1 MRSILRSRVFAGRF
15 ITPHQLPKF
24 STASF
29 DGKTD
34 EEIRFTIL
42 QTALGNVPL
51 LGWTDDAIAKAMR
64 DVGYDSL
71 SHTMIGSGPVD
82 LVTHFMNAKKDHVS
96 ELLAKKY
103 FLVGLDDNG
112 VQTNSDEVVCDASE
126 MHLDYIAPY
135 LSSWPKALAL
145 LAEPSQIPNTMNL
158 MTETADDI
166 CHYAGMKSS
175 RMDWYSDRGLVLVV
189 FCSTELYML
198 TDYSEKMQDTR

>member
-1 MRSILRSRVFAGRF
+1 
-15 ITPHQLPKF
+15 
-24 STASF
+24 
-29 DGKTD
+29 
-34 EEIRFTIL
+34 
-42 QTALGNVPL
+42 
-51 LGWTDDAIAKAMR
+51 
-64 DVGYDSL
+64 
-71 SHTMIGSGPVD
+71 
-82 LVTHFMNAKKDHVS
+82 
-96 ELLAKKY
+96 
-103 FLVGLDDNG
+103 
-112 VQTNSDEVVCDASE
+112 

-198 TDYSEKMQDTR
+198 TDYSEKMQDTS